1 MTSDHYNF
9 VKSVGDKIQSQT
21 AKNRMHRFV
30 NLAKALFNKSACSN
44 GRTFHCCFAVKKG
57 KILAVGIN
65 DYKRKIEG
73 YNRKLKTTVKYYGE
87 DSYHLS
93 LHAEISALLK
103 LGLEDCSGIEFYNV
117 RLNKGCH
124 CCHSAP
130 CDNCL
135 RMLKIV
141 NAKRLY
147 YYDIDMNIREM
158 NF

>member
-1 MTSDHYNF
+1 MQSDHY
-9 VKSVGDKIQSQT
+9 KHIQKCCTLVQSRT
-21 AKNRMHRFV
+21 NKNRMHRYV

-57 KILAVGIN
+57 KVLAIGIN
-65 DYKRKIEG
+65 DYNRKIEG
-73 YNRKLKTTVKYYGE
+73 YNRRLKNTVKFYGE
-87 DSYHLS
+87 DTYHMS

-135 RMLKIV
+135 RMLTIV
-141 NAKRLY
+141 NAKRIY
-147 YYDIDMNIREM
+147 YYNEDMDICEL